1 MKCHLMILRLPILLS
16 DTLKSCS
23 RDIQFTC
30 TSGEC
35 IPTSWKCDG
44 NFDCEDRS
52 DEATAL
58 CSSNTTGVPCEAER
72 GFFLCEDGLL
82 CLNSTQACYCSRYPI
97 IRFSHHSE
105 CNISILLIPYRETQV
120 CDSTT
125 QCQDQ
130 SDEGSFCLTP
140 GCDTLECDQVM

>member
-1 MKCHLMILRLPILLS
+1 MSRLVNQREVLPDQKSGEMSPDDIEVIYS
-16 DTLKSCS
+16 ADTLKSCS

-58 CSSNTTGVPCEAER
+58 CSSNTTGVPCEVDQ

-82 CLNSTQACYCSRYPI
+82 CLNSTQVYYCSR
-97 IRFSHHSE
+97 
-105 CNISILLIPYRETQV
+105 
-120 CDSTT
+120 
-125 QCQDQ
+125 
-130 SDEGSFCLTP
+130 
-140 GCDTLECDQVM
+140 

>member
-1 MKCHLMILRLPILLS
+1 MILILPIPLS
-16 DTLKSCS
+16 GTQKSCY
-23 RDIQFTC
+23 RDLEFTC

-58 CSSNTTGVPCEAER
+58 CSSNTTSVPCEVEQ

-82 CLNSTQACYCSRYPI
+82 CLNSTQVYYCSR
-97 IRFSHHSE
+97 
-105 CNISILLIPYRETQV
+105 
-120 CDSTT
+120 
-125 QCQDQ
+125 
-130 SDEGSFCLTP
+130 
-140 GCDTLECDQVM
+140 

>member
-1 MKCHLMILRLPILLS
+1 MSRLVYRRLACLIWSLVKCHLMILRLPILLS

-52 DEATAL
+52 DETTAL
-58 CSSNTTGVPCEAER
+58 CSSNTTSVPCEVEQ

-82 CLNSTQACYCSRYPI
+82 CLNSTQVSYYSRQPNF
-97 IRFSHHSE
+97 RLSHHSKG
-105 CNISILLIPYRETQV
+105 NASILTILHV
-120 CDSTT
+120 A
-125 QCQDQ
+125 
-130 SDEGSFCLTP
+130 GL
-140 GCDTLECDQVM
+140 